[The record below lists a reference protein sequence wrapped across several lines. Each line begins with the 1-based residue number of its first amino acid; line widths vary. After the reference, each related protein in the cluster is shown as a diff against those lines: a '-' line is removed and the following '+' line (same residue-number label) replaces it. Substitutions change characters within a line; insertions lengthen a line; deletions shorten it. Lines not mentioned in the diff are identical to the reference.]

1 MPPPPPTPPAAASA
15 PLIGGCYAID
25 FQQPLADAGGGLPCF
40 AATDRRNGHTGLM
53 AVQVPPQAPPRAQAL
68 ALLVQAQNE
77 SLLLPLAHGPAT
89 PPDGAPC
96 WLVISPAPPG
106 KPLWPPGAAS
116 QPSWSEPALLD
127 CLLRPAAA
135 ALAWLQ
141 ARHLTH
147 RAIRPDNVFRAAAGD
162 PVTLGAAWATP
173 PALLQPALF
182 EPPYSAMCLPA
193 GRGAGSIADDVY
205 ALGVL
210 LLTLALGRL
219 PLAGLDDRAIIRAK
233 LERGSFAAL
242 AGEARLPPAIAD
254 LARGMLAEDPE
265 HRPPPALLAD
275 PVAARARRVAAR
287 PPPRAQQPLATP
299 SGPVWN
305 ARGLAHAIAVNPGHG
320 AQLLRSGAV
329 DRWLRHGL
337 GVPGLAVRLDEATR
351 QHQPDADDAHAD
363 ALLALCA
370 TALLDPLAPL
380 AWRGHALWP
389 DGIGPLLAATP
400 ERDAALANLI
410 DSEAIAAWAAL
421 RADRADPAPL
431 ATEAHQLRALLHL
444 RGWAGGAPRL
454 RYALNP
460 LLPCASP
467 LLAGHCV
474 ARLTALLP
482 ALEAAGADPDT
493 TSLLPIDRE
502 IAAFLAA
509 RSEHRVEAPLAALAA
524 ARAPE
529 AAALAQLRLLAPLQ
543 QRLTPAPLPQL
554 AGWLGAH
561 AAPCLSRWQHRRR
574 RAALTAALTTAIQAG
589 SLAQMLAVLDDP
601 TLEADAQ
608 GVRRATQAVQALDQA
623 LATLTAGAPQRA
635 QAARRIGQDA
645 MLGLGLSAVAVAA
658 IATLLG

>member
-1 MPPPPPTPPAAASA
+1 MPPQPPTPPAPISPEA
-15 PLIGGCYAID
+15 LIGACYAID
-25 FQQPLADAGGGLPCF
+25 FQQPLGEAGGGLPSF

-68 ALLVQAQNE
+68 TLLAQGHNE
-77 SLLLPLAHGPAT
+77 SLLVPFAHGPALPPGGT
-89 PPDGAPC
+89 PA
-96 WLVISPAPPG
+96 WFVVSPAPPG
-106 KPLWPPGAAS
+106 PPLWTPGAAT
-116 QPSWSEPALLD
+116 QRPWSEADLLD
-127 CLLRPAAA
+127 SLLRPAAA

-147 RAIRPDNVFRAAAGD
+147 RAIRPNNVFRARAGD
-162 PVTLGAAWATP
+162 PVTLGTAWATP

-242 AGEARLPPAIAD
+242 VGEARLPSAIAD

-299 SGPVWN
+299 TGPAWN
-305 ARGLAHAIAVNPGHG
+305 VRTLAHAIAADPAYG
-320 AQLLRSGAV
+320 AQLLRSGTA
-329 DRWLRHGL
+329 DRWLRRSL
-337 GVPGLAVRLDEATR
+337 GIPGLAVRLEDATR
-351 QHQPDADDAHAD
+351 QHEPAADDDRAD
-363 ALLALCA
+363 ALLALRA

-380 AWRGHALWP
+380 AWRGIALWP
-389 DGIGPLLAATP
+389 DGLGALLAAEP
-400 ERDAALANLI
+400 EREAALADLV
-410 DSEAIAAWAAL
+410 DAEATAVWAAT

-431 ATEAHQLRALLHL
+431 AAEAHQLRALLHL

-474 ARLTALLP
+474 ARLAALLP
-482 ALEAAGADPDT
+482 ALEAAGAQPDT
-493 TSLLPIDRE
+493 TRLLPIDRE

-509 RSEHRVEAPLAALAA
+509 RSEDRMEAALAA
-524 ARAPE
+524 LPGARSPE
-529 AAALAQLRLLAPLQ
+529 VAALAQLRLLVPLQ
-543 QRLTPAPLPQL
+543 QRQHTPLPRL
-554 AGWLGAH
+554 AAWLGAH
-561 AAPCLSRWQHRRR
+561 VAPSLARWHHRQHRT
-574 RAALTAALTTAIQAG
+574 ALATALTAATEAGDLARMLT
-589 SLAQMLAVLDDP
+589 VLDDP
-601 TLEADAQ
+601 TLDADAQ
-608 GVRRATQAVQALDQA
+608 GARAALLAVQAVDQA
-623 LATLTAGAPQRA
+623 LIALDAAAPLRA
-635 QAARRIGQDA
+635 QAARRIGQDVV
-645 MLGLGLSAVAVAA
+645 LGLGLSAATVAA
-658 IATLLG
+658 MAALLG